1 MAKDFLGNEIHVGD
15 VVCYVDHTMT
25 KSWMDIARIA
35 KINESGVTLKF
46 IEGLTKAHPSN
57 FKQDLYGYKDGKY
70 QKVGENIGRYKK
82 FDKIVK
88 YFPFPDS
95 IEKEKPHSIKDSEI
109 SDSIKKE
116 KPHSIKDLEKRSR
129 YLRIEAEDPFYEEE
143 FIDNKETNIYAALSN
158 ENSSGIEVCI
168 DLKTH
173 KIVEPE
179 KVPDGNL
186 YIKSCDTGTYTLM
199 DEDFFP
205 IAEMSGY
212 GPNKLIPPS
221 DGYGDYIDLK
231 VKDNVIVNWYEYP
244 SFEEFRSSI
253 K

>member
-1 MAKDFLGNEIHVGD
+1 MAKDFLGNEIYVGD
-15 VVCYVDHTMT
+15 MVCYVDYTKT
-25 KSWMDIARIA
+25 KSCMDIARIA
-35 KINESGVTLKF
+35 KINKSGVTLKMV
-46 IEGLTKAHPSN
+46 EGLTKALPSK
-57 FKQDLYGYKDGKY
+57 FKQNLYAYKDGVY
-70 QKVGENIGRYKK
+70 QKVGERVGRYKR

-95 IEKEKPHSIKDSEI
+95 IE
-109 SDSIKKE
+109 KE

-221 DGYGDYIDLK
+221 NGYGDYIDLK
-231 VKDNVIVNWYEYP
+231 VKDNIVTNWYEHP
-244 SFEEFRSSI
+244 SFEEFRICI